1 MPDYARAQIYA
12 IVDVRTGEHIYLS
25 GTCNQLCCR
34 MGNHRSIV
42 MYGPESHNGMHQPV
56 HLYMR
61 RAGIFN
67 FSILQLEPYPCSGRA
82 ALRAREKALVLEL
95 GPRFYN
101 AQCMVDTH
109 GNGHEPVRCPCGCTV
124 TRAGLRQHKRTA
136 KHQRRLLAIKKPQGS
151 LSRSSE
157 AARTAPNAAAS
168 PLCTPAGTA
177 CQTEIA
183 SELDGPSGPD

>member
-42 MYGPESHNGMHQPV
+42 MYGPLSHNGMHQPV
-56 HLYMR
+56 HRYMR

-67 FSILQLEPYPCSGRA
+67 FSILQLEAYPCSGRA

-95 GPRFYN
+95 KPRFYN

-109 GNGHEPVRCPCGCTV
+109 GHGHEPVRCPCGCTV

-136 KHQRRLLAIKKPQGS
+136 KHQQLMLAVKPAS
-151 LSRSSE
+151 LSRSSQ

-168 PLCTPAGTA
+168 PLCTPADTA
-177 CQTEIA
+177 CQRGIA
-183 SELDGPSGPD
+183 SEPDPPSGPG

>member
-56 HLYMR
+56 HRYMR

-67 FSILQLEPYPCSGRA
+67 FSILQLERYPCSGRA
-82 ALRAREKALVLEL
+82 ALRAREKALVLEH
-95 GPRFYN
+95 GPRFFN
-101 AQCMVDTH
+101 AMCMVVRR
-109 GNGHEPVRCPCGCTV
+109 GPGFEPVRCECGISV
-124 TRAGLRQHKRTA
+124 TRNGLRQHQRTA
-136 KHQRRLLAIKKPQGS
+136 KHKRRIGLPAACVAEPVALKDGFQGEDPEGKQRPQKY
-151 LSRSSE
+151 L
-157 AARTAPNAAAS
+157 
-168 PLCTPAGTA
+168 
-177 CQTEIA
+177 
-183 SELDGPSGPD
+183 